1 MIPNHAQHAI
11 SFENYKKGW
20 LDDFNCFP
28 FEISLLFEGIFHCKS
43 PRGGGKK
50 RASSSHPSHPSEAGQ
65 KIKSSKSGAK
75 KVTLS
80 VCKMWKDMLV
90 AGMLC
95 IVWKRYHCE
104 MVWSIPEHQK
114 YSSNKYS
121 GGTLLW
127 LTPSYSRTRLTDT
140 SILNLCSNVLAS
152 SKIKSGFISGINVSL
167 KISQTF
173 AKR

>member
-1 MIPNHAQHAI
+1 MTSTAFLLRLPSFSGNIPLQVAAGRW
-11 SFENYKKGW
+11 KKPAG
-20 LDDFNCFP
+20 
-28 FEISLLFEGIFHCKS
+28 
-43 PRGGGKK
+43 
-50 RASSSHPSHPSEAGQ
+50 SSHPCHPSEAGQ

-95 IVWKRYHCE
+95 IVWKRYQCE

-152 SKIKSGFISGINVSL
+152 CSIKSGFISGINVSL